1 MESSRM
7 DKYNNSRAHH
17 LGNVIRELV
26 NAGDFNLKD
35 VATYIDVSEEELEK
49 IYDSSSIDVEKLIKL
64 SELLQHN
71 LFIYYLNN
79 RVISNLFENQVNGLP
94 PQISYLIE
102 QLETKN
108 DQIAQ
113 LKSLTETLR
122 KTIEILETKEF
133 LQNNGCFK
141 TTEHGGDIVKLK

>member
-1 MESSRM
+1 MESCRM
-7 DKYNNSRAHH
+7 DKYNNSRTHH

-113 LKSLTETLR
+113 LKALTETLR

>member
-1 MESSRM
+1 M
-7 DKYNNSRAHH
+7 DKYNNSRTHH

-113 LKSLTETLR
+113 LKALTETLR

-133 LQNNGCFK
+133 LQN
-141 TTEHGGDIVKLK
+141 TTK